1 MTNSSIGVAKSATES
16 ARSRAAA
23 ALVCACV
30 VALGLGCGGDSGTG
44 PGDDDNNFPPPA
56 RVVVVEHY
64 TNANCV
70 PCRPVEENLATAFG
84 VLGATRVVSFGTHT
98 DFPGIDPFFSTRDS
112 AQFRE
117 RYTSRTVN
125 AVPQVNVDGVKVT
138 SPTDFDALLAR
149 ILEAAAVAPQY
160 DIIVTTAT
168 VADSF
173 IVSGSV
179 THRVGAPLDGVL
191 NVAVIESGISY
202 RALDGVQLAYSDV
215 TRYFPTGPLGE
226 TLTIASGGSVN
237 FRYAVPIGTTW
248 NVAKLEAV
256 ACVAS
261 SATRVVYGTGST
273 L

>member
-1 MTNSSIGVAKSATES
+1 MES
-16 ARSRAAA
+16 ARSRTAAV
-23 ALVCACV
+23 LVCAYV

-44 PGDDDNNFPPPA
+44 PDDNNNFPPPA
-56 RVVVVEHY
+56 RVVVIEHY
-64 TNANCV
+64 TNANCI

-84 VLGATRVVSFGTHT
+84 VLGTTRVVSFGTHT

-117 RYTSRTVN
+117 RYESRSVL

-138 SPTDFDALLAR
+138 SPSDFDALLAR

-160 DIIVTTAT
+160 DVIVTTAT

-191 NVAVIESGISY
+191 TVAVVESGITY
-202 RALDGVQLAYSDV
+202 RALDGVNLAYSDV
-215 TRYFPTGPLGE
+215 TRTFPTGALGVA
-226 TLTIASGGSVN
+226 LTITSGGSVN
-237 FRYAVPIGTTW
+237 FRYAVPIGMSW
-248 NVAKLEAV
+248 NVGNLDAV
-256 ACVAS
+256 ACVQS